1 MFIYLEIL
9 PGIAIAIQT
18 AGFDSITTVESSAR
32 RIRMKKALRY
42 ILFTA
47 GMVSVLFFCVSATAA
62 ISSTQTMVNHSFSE
76 PINLIVLGFGLI
88 GFGSFIK
95 SSLSR

>member
-1 MFIYLEIL
+1 MALQFLL
-9 PGIAIAIQT
+9 ALQLLKRWQA
-18 AGFDSITTVESSAR
+18 SINSVVSSAR
-32 RIRMKKALRY
+32 RIRMKKTLRY
-42 ILFTA
+42 ILFTT

-62 ISSTQTMVNHSFSE
+62 ISNTQTIVTHSFSE
-76 PINLIVLGFGLI
+76 PINLILLGFGLI